1 MCTISFKERV
11 KNVAIECAI
20 TYRDNLCKNDYIII
34 SEAFSKKFCLIKAE
48 ADNYMHLLG
57 ISSSLSPIDFFN
69 KCIDKTLTEDDF
81 VFAKKGQSE
90 KSVKGSVREK
100 IAVLPDFCDM
110 FLSEGIMCQERFKKG
125 RVSCSFASASNRYT
139 IGFVDTGR
147 PMTLMKNNQL
157 DKGQS
162 KPVIAVLKKN
172 RIDKTFTEVVMGDI
186 TAYEEL
192 INAINQI

>member
-1 MCTISFKERV
+1 MCTISFK
-11 KNVAIECAI
+11 
-20 TYRDNLCKNDYIII
+20 
-34 SEAFSKKFCLIKAE
+34 
-48 ADNYMHLLG
+48 
-57 ISSSLSPIDFFN
+57 
-69 KCIDKTLTEDDF
+69 
-81 VFAKKGQSE
+81 
-90 KSVKGSVREK
+90 
-100 IAVLPDFCDM
+100 
-110 FLSEGIMCQERFKKG
+110 ERFKKG

-157 DKGQS
+157 DEEQS

-172 RIDKTFTEVVMGDI
+172 RTDRTFTDVVMGDI